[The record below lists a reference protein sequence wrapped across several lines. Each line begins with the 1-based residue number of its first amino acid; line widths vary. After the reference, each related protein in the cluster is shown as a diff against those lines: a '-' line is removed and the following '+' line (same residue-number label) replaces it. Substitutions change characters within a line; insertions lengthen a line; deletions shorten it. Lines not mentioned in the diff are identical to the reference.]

1 MTINLNRS
9 LVKHKFFNMKMI
21 KAIFFAGMLIV
32 TASSCKKQLDI
43 NTDPNNATSANP
55 QLVLPQAL
63 TGTANNL
70 NGFNSMGAQ
79 LVGYSANAGGY
90 GGFGTSITYNFANSD
105 FNNPINGRWVISY
118 DNLEDYQYIINYS
131 KGKPIY
137 SYYTGV
143 AKAMK
148 VLGFQLLVDTYND
161 VPYIEA
167 LQGASILT
175 PKYDAAKDIYKSLAT
190 ELDSAMAALNL
201 GDNTPGVTPL
211 STSDVM
217 FNGNVTNWKKFIN
230 TLKLRLMIRGN
241 GKVTFANTTFSSDGF
256 LTTDA
261 LINPGFV
268 RDNGRQNPKWNNW
281 GFGYT
286 GSDANKA
293 WMPNRYVM
301 AFYDGTKLI
310 DPTRGAATYY
320 KFPATPTNQLG
331 VEGTAIAPSPSGSF
345 WYPSTS
351 RAGSTAG
358 NATGALK
365 GPSAGYPVI
374 TAAEAYFLRAEA
386 GLLGIT
392 TESAASNFD
401 AGVTAAF
408 KYNLTNES
416 GTVTADPATAYAK
429 YQSDNSTS
437 YLVNFALASS
447 NAQKLEA
454 IITQKYI
461 ALNFVNSEESWN
473 EYRRTGFPTVVPGGP
488 AYATF
493 ASTVS
498 ESTRADKLP
507 ARILYP
513 PSEGSYN
520 TSNVPQN
527 ISPFTSTIF
536 WAK

>member
-1 MTINLNRS
+1 MTSYSNRN

-55 QLVLPQAL
+55 QLILPQAL
-63 TGTANNL
+63 TGTASSL
-70 NGFNSMGAQ
+70 NGFNAMGAQ

-90 GGFGTSITYNFANSD
+90 GGFGTSITYNFSNSD
-105 FNNPINGRWVISY
+105 FQGRWASTY

-131 KGKPIY
+131 KGNPIY

-143 AKAMK
+143 AKVMK

-161 VPYIEA
+161 VPYTEA

-175 PKYDAAKDIYKSLAT
+175 PKYDAAAGIYKSLAT
-190 ELDSAMAALNL
+190 ELDSAMASLTL

-211 STSDVM
+211 GIYDVM
-217 FNGNVTNWKKFIN
+217 FKGDVPSWKRFIN
-230 TLKLRLMIRGN
+230 TLKLRLMIRAN

-256 LTTDA
+256 LTADA
-261 LINPGFV
+261 LINPGYT
-268 RDNGRQNPKWNNW
+268 RDNGRQNPKWNTW
-281 GFGYT
+281 GFGST

-293 WMPNRYVM
+293 WMPNRFIL
-301 AFYDGTKLI
+301 AFYDGTKLN
-310 DPTRGAATYY
+310 DPIRGAATYY

-345 WYPSTS
+345 WYPSVS
-351 RAGSTAG
+351 RAGISSG

-365 GPSAGYPVI
+365 GPSVGYPVI

-386 GLLGIT
+386 AVLGIT
-392 TESAASNFD
+392 AESASGNFD
-401 AGVTAAF
+401 AAVTAAF

-416 GTVTADPATAYAK
+416 GTVTADPAVSYAK

-447 NAQKLEA
+447 NAQKVEA

-461 ALNFVNSEESWN
+461 ALNYVNSEESWN
-473 EYRRTGFPTVVPGGP
+473 EYRRTGYPMVVAGGP

-513 PSEGSYN
+513 STEGSYN
-520 TSNVPQN
+520 SSNVPQN
-527 ISPFTSTIF
+527 ISPFSSTIF